1 MRQAFTGQWLVAR
14 ALWELCR
21 YDLAIHVFG
30 FRRVIRGS
38 RWARL
43 RPVRSD
49 ADLEARVCSA
59 MNWALSL
66 YWKRVLC
73 LQRSLATARLM
84 RSCGLGATLVLGC
97 RPEPFV
103 SHAWVEIDG
112 RVVNDS
118 PGYQKLLCVLER
130 I

>member
-1 MRQAFTGQWLVAR
+1 MKQAHAGQWLIAR

-21 YDLAIHVFG
+21 YDLAIRVFG
-30 FRRVIRGS
+30 FRRVARGFGK
-38 RWARL
+38 ARL
-43 RPVRSD
+43 RTVRYD
-49 ADLEARVCSA
+49 PEIETRVCAA

-73 LQRSLATARLM
+73 LQRSLATARLL
-84 RSCGLGATLVLGC
+84 RSCSLDARVVIGC

>member
-1 MRQAFTGQWLVAR
+1 MRQAREGAWLIAR
-14 ALWELCR
+14 SLWELCR
-21 YDLAIHVFG
+21 YDLMIRVFG
-30 FRRVIRGS
+30 FRHAIQGS
-38 RWARL
+38 GRARL
-43 RPVRSD
+43 GKACRGR
-49 ADLEARVCSA
+49 DLENRVCDA

-73 LQRSLATARLM
+73 LQRSLATARLL
-84 RSCGLGATLVLGC
+84 RSCGLDASVVIGC
-97 RPEPFV
+97 RPEPFT

>member
-1 MRQAFTGQWLVAR
+1 MRQSLASYWLIAR
-14 ALWELCR
+14 ALWELLR
-21 YDLAIHVFG
+21 FDLAIHVVG
-30 FRRVIRGS
+30 FRRVMQASGRT
-38 RWARL
+38 RVKTAR
-43 RPVRSD
+43 RDPN
-49 ADLEARVCSA
+49 LEKRVCTA

-73 LQRSLATARLM
+73 LQRSLATARLL
-84 RSCGLGATLVLGC
+84 RDCGLGATTVIGC
-97 RPEPFV
+97 RPEPFI